1 MSRSPPATRR
11 KGPSSM
17 SPRPAN
23 SLYGALGLAMLLFM
37 AASALLVGSSF
48 IALER
53 VRADLAATSSL
64 GKERLA
70 YQMIYTASHLERAE
84 GPARA
89 AATDEL
95 RRLMAR
101 NERLL
106 ASLANSEEGIGLAAA
121 NDPAAL
127 TQLEQA
133 RQQWLDEVRPGLES
147 VMASAPLSRGALDEL
162 DPEIRAFAARLDGL
176 ISRIEQ
182 AGVTRLRRSQLL
194 QFGFSALAL
203 LLLLHVLRV
212 VRRLAR
218 RTQALA
224 VLAEK
229 VSAGDLAQKASV
241 EGSDELA
248 VLGDSFNAMT
258 ARLAGMIDNERGS
271 RERLEKLLATI
282 SETAQHLSSSA
293 AEILAGTTQQVE
305 GMREQSSA
313 VAQTVTSVDEVLQTS
328 EQAAQRAQHVAA
340 SYDNAVKISNEGRRA
355 LDDTVQV
362 MNAVSARTETIAAD
376 ILSLAENSLE
386 IGEIVSVVAEIAD
399 QTNLL
404 ALNAAIEASRAGE
417 HGRGFNVVASEIR
430 TLADQSKS
438 ATTRVRRILMEIQ
451 KSTNSAVIGAEDG
464 SKSVSRALETVSEA
478 GETIRQLEAIVADSA
493 RSVAQI
499 AASAGQ
505 QRAGM
510 KQIHEAMHYIEQTS
524 SQNLSAIR
532 QAEEAAKDLNE
543 LGSRLKEMLTDH
555 GNEHDNT

>member
-23 SLYGALGLAMLLFM
+23 SLYGALGLAMLLFV

-147 VMASAPLSRGALDEL
+147 VMASAPLSRGPLDEL

-182 AGVTRLRRSQLL
+182 AGVTRLQRSQLL

-218 RTQALA
+218 RTRALA

>member
-1 MSRSPPATRR
+1 
-11 KGPSSM
+11 M

-23 SLYGALGLAMLLFM
+23 SLYGALGLAMLLFL

-53 VRADLAATSSL
+53 VQADLAATSSL

-89 AATDEL
+89 AVADEL
-95 RRLMAR
+95 RRLMDR

-121 NDPAAL
+121 NQPAAL

-133 RQQWLDEVRPGLES
+133 RQLWRDEIRPALES
-147 VMASAPLSRGALDEL
+147 AMASAPLSRGALDEL

-182 AGVTRLRRSQLL
+182 AGATRLQRSQLL

-203 LLLLHVLRV
+203 LVLLQVLRV
-212 VRRLAR
+212 GRRLAR
-218 RTQALA
+218 RTRALA

-241 EGSDELA
+241 DGSDELA
-248 VLGDSFNAMT
+248 VLGASFNAMT
-258 ARLAGMIDNERGS
+258 ERLAGMIDNERGS

-328 EQAAQRAQHVAA
+328 EQAAQRAQQVAA

-430 TLADQSKS
+430 TLADQSKA

-478 GETIRQLEAIVADSA
+478 GETIRQLEAIVDDSA

-555 GNEHDNT
+555 GSEHDNT

>member
-1 MSRSPPATRR
+1 
-11 KGPSSM
+11 
-17 SPRPAN
+17 
-23 SLYGALGLAMLLFM
+23 MLLFL

-89 AATDEL
+89 AVADEL
-95 RRLMAR
+95 RRLMDR

-121 NDPAAL
+121 NEPAAL

-133 RQQWLDEVRPGLES
+133 RQLWRDEIRPALES
-147 VMASAPLSRGALDEL
+147 AMASAPLSRGALDEL

-182 AGVTRLRRSQLL
+182 AGATRLQRSQLL

-203 LLLLHVLRV
+203 LVLLQVLRV
-212 VRRLAR
+212 GRRLAR
-218 RTQALA
+218 RTRALA

-248 VLGDSFNAMT
+248 VLGASFNAMT
-258 ARLAGMIDNERGS
+258 ERLAGMIDNERGS

-328 EQAAQRAQHVAA
+328 EQAAQRAQQVAA
-340 SYDNAVKISNEGRRA
+340 AYDNAVKISNEGRRA

-430 TLADQSKS
+430 TLADQSKA

-451 KSTNSAVIGAEDG
+451 KATNSAVIGAEDG

-478 GETIRQLEAIVADSA
+478 GETIRQLEAIVDDSA

>member
-1 MSRSPPATRR
+1 
-11 KGPSSM
+11 M

-23 SLYGALGLAMLLFM
+23 SLYGALGLAMLLFL
-37 AASALLVGSSF
+37 AASALLVASSF

-53 VRADLAATSSL
+53 VQADLAATSSL

-70 YQMIYTASHLERAE
+70 YQMIYTASHLEQAE

-89 AATDEL
+89 AVADEL
-95 RRLMAR
+95 RRLMDR

-121 NDPAAL
+121 NEPAAL

-133 RQQWLDEVRPGLES
+133 RQLWRDEIRPALES
-147 VMASAPLSRGALDEL
+147 AMASAPLSRGALDEL

-182 AGVTRLRRSQLL
+182 AGATRLQRSQLL

-203 LLLLHVLRV
+203 LVLLQVLRV
-212 VRRLAR
+212 GRRLAR
-218 RTQALA
+218 RTRALA

-229 VSAGDLAQKASV
+229 VSDGDLAQKASV
-241 EGSDELA
+241 DGSDELA
-248 VLGDSFNAMT
+248 VLGASFNAMT
-258 ARLAGMIDNERGS
+258 ERLAGMIDNERGS

-328 EQAAQRAQHVAA
+328 EQAAQRAQQVAA

-430 TLADQSKS
+430 TLADQSKA

-478 GETIRQLEAIVADSA
+478 GETIRQLEAIVDDSA

-555 GNEHDNT
+555 GSEHDNT

>member
-23 SLYGALGLAMLLFM
+23 SLYGALGLAMLLFL

-147 VMASAPLSRGALDEL
+147 VMASAPRSRGALDEL
-162 DPEIRAFAARLDGL
+162 DPVIRAFAARLDGL

-182 AGVTRLRRSQLL
+182 AGVTRLQRSQLL

-218 RTQALA
+218 RTRALA

-313 VAQTVTSVDEVLQTS
+313 VAQTVASVDEVLQTS

>member
-1 MSRSPPATRR
+1 
-11 KGPSSM
+11 M

-23 SLYGALGLAMLLFM
+23 SLYGALGLAMLLFV
-37 AASALLVGSSF
+37 AASALLVGFSF
-48 IALER
+48 VALER

-64 GKERLA
+64 GKQRLA

-89 AATDEL
+89 AAADEL

-133 RQQWLDEVRPGLES
+133 RQQWRDEVRPVLETAL
-147 VMASAPLSRGALDEL
+147 ASAPLSRGALDEL

-182 AGVTRLRRSQLL
+182 AGETRLQRSQLL
-194 QFGFSALAL
+194 QLGFSALAL

-212 VRRLAR
+212 GRRLAR
-218 RTQALA
+218 RTRALA

-241 EGSDELA
+241 DGSDELA
-248 VLGDSFNAMT
+248 VLGASFNAMT
-258 ARLAGMIDNERGS
+258 GRLAGMIDNERGS
-271 RERLEKLLATI
+271 RERLEALLATI

>member
-1 MSRSPPATRR
+1 
-11 KGPSSM
+11 M
-17 SPRPAN
+17 SPRPSN
-23 SLYGALGLAMLLFM
+23 SLYGALGLAMLLFL

-89 AATDEL
+89 AVADEL
-95 RRLMAR
+95 RRLMDR

-121 NDPAAL
+121 NQPAAL

-133 RQQWLDEVRPGLES
+133 RQLWRDEVKPALES
-147 VMASAPLSRGALDEL
+147 AMASAPLSRGALDEL

-182 AGVTRLRRSQLL
+182 AGATRLQRSQLL

-203 LLLLHVLRV
+203 LVLLQVLRV
-212 VRRLAR
+212 GRGLAR
-218 RTQALA
+218 RTRALA

-241 EGSDELA
+241 DGSDELA
-248 VLGDSFNAMT
+248 VLGASFNAMT
-258 ARLAGMIDNERGS
+258 ERLAGMIDNERGS

-328 EQAAQRAQHVAA
+328 EQAAQRAQQVAA

-417 HGRGFNVVASEIR
+417 HGKGFNVVASEIR
-430 TLADQSKS
+430 TLADQSKA

-478 GETIRQLEAIVADSA
+478 GETIRQLEAIVDDSA

>member
-23 SLYGALGLAMLLFM
+23 SLYGALGLAMLLFL

-147 VMASAPLSRGALDEL
+147 VMASAPRSRGALDEL
-162 DPEIRAFAARLDGL
+162 DPVIRAFAARLDGL

-182 AGVTRLRRSQLL
+182 AGVTRLQRSQLL
-194 QFGFSALAL
+194 QVGFSALAL

-218 RTQALA
+218 RTRALA

>member
-1 MSRSPPATRR
+1 MGRSPPATRR
-11 KGPSSM
+11 KGPSFM

-23 SLYGALGLAMLLFM
+23 SLYGALGLAMLLFL

-53 VRADLAATSSL
+53 VQADLAATSSL

-89 AATDEL
+89 AVADEL
-95 RRLMAR
+95 RRLMDR

-121 NDPAAL
+121 NEPAAL

-133 RQQWLDEVRPGLES
+133 RQLWRDEIRPTLES
-147 VMASAPLSRGALDEL
+147 AMASAPPSRGALDEL

-182 AGVTRLRRSQLL
+182 AGATRLQRSQLL

-203 LLLLHVLRV
+203 LVLLQVLRV
-212 VRRLAR
+212 GRRLAR
-218 RTQALA
+218 RTRALA

-241 EGSDELA
+241 DGSDELA
-248 VLGDSFNAMT
+248 VLGASFNAMT
-258 ARLAGMIDNERGS
+258 ERLAGMIDNERGS

-328 EQAAQRAQHVAA
+328 EQAAQRAQQVAA

-430 TLADQSKS
+430 TLADQSKA

-478 GETIRQLEAIVADSA
+478 GETIRQLEAIVDDSA

-555 GNEHDNT
+555 GSEHDNT

>member
-1 MSRSPPATRR
+1 
-11 KGPSSM
+11 M

-23 SLYGALGLAMLLFM
+23 SLYGALGLAMLLFL

-133 RQQWLDEVRPGLES
+133 RQQWQDEVRPGLES
-147 VMASAPLSRGALDEL
+147 VMASAPRSRGALDEL
-162 DPEIRAFAARLDGL
+162 DPVIRAFAARLDGL

-182 AGVTRLRRSQLL
+182 AGVTRLQRSQLL

-218 RTQALA
+218 RTRALA

>member
-23 SLYGALGLAMLLFM
+23 SLYGALGLAMLLFV

-133 RQQWLDEVRPGLES
+133 RQQWLDEVKPGLES

-182 AGVTRLRRSQLL
+182 AGVTRLQRSQLL

-218 RTQALA
+218 RTRALA

-229 VSAGDLAQKASV
+229 VSAGDLTQKASV

-258 ARLAGMIDNERGS
+258 ARLAGMIDNERGN

-340 SYDNAVKISNEGRRA
+340 SYDNAVKISKEGRRA

>member
-23 SLYGALGLAMLLFM
+23 SLYGALGLAMLLFV

-133 RQQWLDEVRPGLES
+133 RQQWLDEVKPGLES

-182 AGVTRLRRSQLL
+182 AGVTRLQRSQLL

-218 RTQALA
+218 RTRALA

-229 VSAGDLAQKASV
+229 VSAGDLTQKASV

>member
-1 MSRSPPATRR
+1 
-11 KGPSSM
+11 M

-23 SLYGALGLAMLLFM
+23 SLYGALGLAMLLFV

-182 AGVTRLRRSQLL
+182 AGVTRLERSQLL

-218 RTQALA
+218 RTRALA

-229 VSAGDLAQKASV
+229 VSAGDLAQKAFL

-340 SYDNAVKISNEGRRA
+340 SYDNAVKIINEGRRA

>member
-1 MSRSPPATRR
+1 MSS
-11 KGPSSM
+11 
-17 SPRPAN
+17 RPAN
-23 SLYGALGLAMLLFM
+23 SLYGALGLAMLLFL

-89 AATDEL
+89 AVADEL
-95 RRLMAR
+95 RRLMDR

-106 ASLANSEEGIGLAAA
+106 ASLANSEEGIGRAAA
-121 NDPAAL
+121 NEPAAL

-133 RQQWLDEVRPGLES
+133 RQLWRDEITPALES
-147 VMASAPLSRGALDEL
+147 AMASAPLSRGALDEL

-182 AGVTRLRRSQLL
+182 AGATRLQRSQLL

-203 LLLLHVLRV
+203 LVLLQVLRV
-212 VRRLAR
+212 GRRLAR
-218 RTQALA
+218 RTRALA

-241 EGSDELA
+241 DGSDELA
-248 VLGDSFNAMT
+248 VLGASFNAMT
-258 ARLAGMIDNERGS
+258 ERLAGMIDNERGS

-328 EQAAQRAQHVAA
+328 EQAAQRAQQVAA

-430 TLADQSKS
+430 TLADQSKA

-478 GETIRQLEAIVADSA
+478 GETIRQLEAIVDDSA

-555 GNEHDNT
+555 GSEHDNT

>member
-1 MSRSPPATRR
+1 
-11 KGPSSM
+11 M

-23 SLYGALGLAMLLFM
+23 SLYGALGLAMLLFV

-162 DPEIRAFAARLDGL
+162 DPVIRAFAARLDGL

-182 AGVTRLRRSQLL
+182 AGVTRLQRSQLL

-218 RTQALA
+218 RTRALA

-229 VSAGDLAQKASV
+229 VSAGDLTQKASV

>member
-1 MSRSPPATRR
+1 
-11 KGPSSM
+11 M

-23 SLYGALGLAMLLFM
+23 SLYGALGLAMLLFV

-133 RQQWLDEVRPGLES
+133 RQQWLDEVKPGLES

-182 AGVTRLRRSQLL
+182 AGVTRLQRSQLL

-218 RTQALA
+218 RTRALA

-229 VSAGDLAQKASV
+229 VSAGDLTQKASV

-340 SYDNAVKISNEGRRA
+340 SYDNAVKISKEGRRA

>member
-1 MSRSPPATRR
+1 
-11 KGPSSM
+11 
-17 SPRPAN
+17 
-23 SLYGALGLAMLLFM
+23 MLLFVV
-37 AASALLVGSSF
+37 ASALLVGSSF

-53 VRADLAATSSL
+53 VRSDLAATSSL
-64 GKERLA
+64 GKERLS
-70 YQMIYTASHLERAE
+70 YQMIYAAGHLERAE
-84 GPARA
+84 GSAQTA
-89 AATDEL
+89 AMDEL
-95 RRLMAR
+95 RGLMDR
-101 NERLL
+101 NDRLL
-106 ASLANSEEGIGLAAA
+106 ASLADGNHRLGLAIA

-127 TQLEQA
+127 AQLEQA
-133 RQQWLDEVRPGLES
+133 RQQWREQVKPALQN
-147 VMASAPLSRGALDEL
+147 AIANAPLSHAALDEL
-162 DPEIRAFAARLDGL
+162 DPKIRTFAARMDEL
-176 ISRIEQ
+176 INRIEQ
-182 AGVTRLRRSQLL
+182 AGIARLQRSQML
-194 QFGFSALAL
+194 QLGFSALAVL
-203 LLLLHVLRV
+203 MLLHVLRV
-212 VRRLAR
+212 ARRLVRRTLA
-218 RTQALA
+218 L
-224 VLAEK
+224 VGLAER
-229 VSAGDLAQKASV
+229 VSAGDVAQKAVV
-241 EGSDELA
+241 EGNDELA
-248 VLGDSFNAMT
+248 VLGGSLNAMT
-258 ARLAGMIDNERGS
+258 ARLAGMIDNERGN
-271 RERLEKLLATI
+271 RERLEELLVTI

-328 EQAAQRAQHVAA
+328 EQAAQRAQQVAA
-340 SYDNAVKISNEGRRA
+340 SYDKAVKISSEGRRA

-362 MNAVSARTETIAAD
+362 MNTVSARTEAIAGD

-417 HGRGFNVVASEIR
+417 HGRGFSVVASEIR

-451 KSTNSAVIGAEDG
+451 KATNAAVIGAEDG
-464 SKSVSRALETVSEA
+464 TKSVSRALETVNEA

-510 KQIHEAMHYIEQTS
+510 KQIHDAMHYIEQAS

-532 QAEEAAKDLNE
+532 QAEEAARDLNE
-543 LGSRLKEMLTDH
+543 LGSRLKEMLADH
-555 GNEHDNT
+555 GN

>member
-1 MSRSPPATRR
+1 
-11 KGPSSM
+11 M

-23 SLYGALGLAMLLFM
+23 SLYGALGLAMLLFL

-53 VRADLAATSSL
+53 VQADLAATSSL

-89 AATDEL
+89 AVADEL
-95 RRLMAR
+95 RRLMDR

-121 NDPAAL
+121 DEPAAL

-133 RQQWLDEVRPGLES
+133 RQLWRDEIRPALES
-147 VMASAPLSRGALDEL
+147 AMASAPLSRGALDEL

-176 ISRIEQ
+176 ISRIEH
-182 AGVTRLRRSQLL
+182 AGATRLQRSQLL

-203 LLLLHVLRV
+203 LVLLQVLRV
-212 VRRLAR
+212 GRRLAR
-218 RTQALA
+218 RTRALA

-241 EGSDELA
+241 DGSDELA
-248 VLGDSFNAMT
+248 VLGASFNAMT
-258 ARLAGMIDNERGS
+258 ERLAGMIDNERGS

-328 EQAAQRAQHVAA
+328 EQAAQRAQQVAA

-430 TLADQSKS
+430 TLADQSKA

-478 GETIRQLEAIVADSA
+478 GETIRQLEAIVDDSA

-555 GNEHDNT
+555 GSEHDNT

>member
-1 MSRSPPATRR
+1 
-11 KGPSSM
+11 M
-17 SPRPAN
+17 SPRPAS
-23 SLYGALGLAMLLFM
+23 SLYGALGLAMLLFV

-53 VRADLAATSSL
+53 VQADLAATSSL

-70 YQMIYTASHLERAE
+70 YQMIYTASHLERAA
-84 GPARA
+84 GPDRA
-89 AATDEL
+89 AAADEL

-101 NERLL
+101 NERLF

-133 RQQWLDEVRPGLES
+133 RQQWRDEVRPALES
-147 VMASAPLSRGALDEL
+147 AISSAPLSRGALDAL
-162 DPEIRAFAARLDGL
+162 DPEIRAFAARLDEL

-182 AGVTRLRRSQLL
+182 AGLTRLQRSQLL

-212 VRRLAR
+212 GRRLAH
-218 RTQALA
+218 RTRALA
-224 VLAEK
+224 ELAEK

-258 ARLAGMIDNERGS
+258 ERLAGMIDNERGS
-271 RERLEKLLATI
+271 RERLEALLATI
-282 SETAQHLSSSA
+282 AETAQHLSSSA

-555 GNEHDNT
+555 GSEHDNT

>member
-23 SLYGALGLAMLLFM
+23 SLYGALGLAMLLFV

-182 AGVTRLRRSQLL
+182 AGVTRLQRSQLL

>member
-1 MSRSPPATRR
+1 
-11 KGPSSM
+11 M

-23 SLYGALGLAMLLFM
+23 SLYGALGLAMLLFL

-182 AGVTRLRRSQLL
+182 AGVTRLQRSQLL

-218 RTQALA
+218 RTRALA

-229 VSAGDLAQKASV
+229 VSAGDLAQKAFL

>member
-23 SLYGALGLAMLLFM
+23 SLYGALGLAMLLFL

-147 VMASAPLSRGALDEL
+147 VMASAPRSRGALDEL
-162 DPEIRAFAARLDGL
+162 DPVIRAFAARLDGL

-182 AGVTRLRRSQLL
+182 AGVTRLQRSQLL

-218 RTQALA
+218 RTRALA

>member
-1 MSRSPPATRR
+1 
-11 KGPSSM
+11 M

-23 SLYGALGLAMLLFM
+23 SLYGALGLAMLLFV

-182 AGVTRLRRSQLL
+182 AGVTRLQRSQLL

-218 RTQALA
+218 RTRALA

-555 GNEHDNT
+555 GNEYDNT

>member
-1 MSRSPPATRR
+1 
-11 KGPSSM
+11 M

-23 SLYGALGLAMLLFM
+23 SLYGALGLAMLLFL

-147 VMASAPLSRGALDEL
+147 VMASAPRSRGALDEL
-162 DPEIRAFAARLDGL
+162 DPVIRAFAARLDGL

-182 AGVTRLRRSQLL
+182 AGVTRLQRSQLL

-218 RTQALA
+218 RTRALA

-293 AEILAGTTQQVE
+293 AEILAGTMQQVE

>member
-23 SLYGALGLAMLLFM
+23 SLYGALGLAMLLFV

-147 VMASAPLSRGALDEL
+147 VMASAPRSRGALDEL
-162 DPEIRAFAARLDGL
+162 DPVIRAFAARLDGL

-182 AGVTRLRRSQLL
+182 AGVTRLQRSQLL

-218 RTQALA
+218 RTRALA

-248 VLGDSFNAMT
+248 VLGHSFNAMT

>member
-1 MSRSPPATRR
+1 
-11 KGPSSM
+11 M

-23 SLYGALGLAMLLFM
+23 SLYGALGLAMLLFL

-162 DPEIRAFAARLDGL
+162 DPVIRAFAARLDGL

-182 AGVTRLRRSQLL
+182 AGVTRLQRSQLL

-218 RTQALA
+218 RTRALA

-229 VSAGDLAQKASV
+229 VSAGDLAQKAFL

>member
-1 MSRSPPATRR
+1 
-11 KGPSSM
+11 M

-23 SLYGALGLAMLLFM
+23 SLYGALGLAMLLFL

-162 DPEIRAFAARLDGL
+162 DPVIRAFAARLDGL

-182 AGVTRLRRSQLL
+182 AGVTRLQRSQLL

>member
-1 MSRSPPATRR
+1 
-11 KGPSSM
+11 M

-23 SLYGALGLAMLLFM
+23 SLCGALGLAMLLFL

-147 VMASAPLSRGALDEL
+147 VMASAPRSRGALDEL
-162 DPEIRAFAARLDGL
+162 DPVIRAFAARLDGL

-182 AGVTRLRRSQLL
+182 AGVTRLQRSQLL

-218 RTQALA
+218 RTRALA

>member
-212 VRRLAR
+212 VRRLVR

-248 VLGDSFNAMT
+248 VLGVSFNAMT

>member
-1 MSRSPPATRR
+1 
-11 KGPSSM
+11 M

-23 SLYGALGLAMLLFM
+23 SLYGALGLAMLLFV

-133 RQQWLDEVRPGLES
+133 RQQWLDEVKPGLES

-162 DPEIRAFAARLDGL
+162 DPEVRAFAARLDGL

-182 AGVTRLRRSQLL
+182 AGVTRLQRSQLL

-218 RTQALA
+218 RTRALA

-229 VSAGDLAQKASV
+229 VSAGDLTQKASV

>member
-1 MSRSPPATRR
+1 
-11 KGPSSM
+11 M

-23 SLYGALGLAMLLFM
+23 SLYGALGLAMLLFV

-84 GPARA
+84 GLDRA
-89 AATDEL
+89 AAADEL

-127 TQLEQA
+127 AQLEQA
-133 RQQWLDEVRPGLES
+133 RQQWRDEVRPALES
-147 VMASAPLSRGALDEL
+147 AMASAPLSRAALDEL

-182 AGVTRLRRSQLL
+182 AGLTRLQRSQLL

-212 VRRLAR
+212 GRRLAR
-218 RTQALA
+218 RTRALA

-258 ARLAGMIDNERGS
+258 ERLAGMIDNERGS
-271 RERLEKLLATI
+271 RERLEALLATI

-328 EQAAQRAQHVAA
+328 EQAAQRAQQVAA
-340 SYDNAVKISNEGRRA
+340 AYDNAVKISNEGRRA

-430 TLADQSKS
+430 TLADQSKA

-555 GNEHDNT
+555 GSEHDNT

>member
-1 MSRSPPATRR
+1 
-11 KGPSSM
+11 M

-23 SLYGALGLAMLLFM
+23 SLYGALGLAMLLFL

-147 VMASAPLSRGALDEL
+147 VMASAPRSRGALDEL
-162 DPEIRAFAARLDGL
+162 DPVIRAFAARLDGL

-182 AGVTRLRRSQLL
+182 AGVTRLQRSQLL
-194 QFGFSALAL
+194 QVGFSALAL

-218 RTQALA
+218 RTRALA